1 MKDKTRQDKTRQI
14 SGALRIE
21 METHA
26 LVCIL
31 MVMLMVV
38 MMFIVVVMTKRWGQ
52 GRQSATLSKRL
63 HLLQQSGHDC
73 DCAPAEGGFYG
84 SV

>member
-38 MMFIVVVMTKRWGQ
+38 MMFIVVVMTKRWV
-52 GRQSATLSKRL
+52 RDSNL
-63 HLLQQSGHDC
+63 
-73 DCAPAEGGFYG
+73 
-84 SV
+84 

>member
-1 MKDKTRQDKTRQI
+1 
-14 SGALRIE
+14 

-38 MMFIVVVMTKRWGQ
+38 MMFIVVVMTKRWV
-52 GRQSATLSKRL
+52 RDSNL
-63 HLLQQSGHDC
+63 
-73 DCAPAEGGFYG
+73 
-84 SV
+84 

>member
-1 MKDKTRQDKTRQI
+1 M
-14 SGALRIE
+14 E

-38 MMFIVVVMTKRWGQ
+38 MMFIVVVMTKRWD
-52 GRQSATLSKRL
+52 RDSNLSKRL

-73 DCAPAEGGFYG
+73 DCAPAEGGFCLAKQFDLIEIGSQFSVQRYG
-84 SV
+84 AE